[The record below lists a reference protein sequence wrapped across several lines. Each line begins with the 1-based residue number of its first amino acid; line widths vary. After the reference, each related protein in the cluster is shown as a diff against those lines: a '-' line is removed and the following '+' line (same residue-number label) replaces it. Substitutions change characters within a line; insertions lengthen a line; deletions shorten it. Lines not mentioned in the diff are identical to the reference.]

1 MEVHKGTAAAN
12 YRKVSAM
19 IEQLCVCVFI
29 PSPVMEGLTL
39 LGDDRAQF
47 FQIELK
53 PVRRVRAD
61 PNLKIFQRNLL

>member
-29 PSPVMEGLTL
+29 PSPVMEGSTL
-39 LGDDRAQF
+39 LGDDGGSILSNRAETSQ
-47 FQIELK
+47 E
-53 PVRRVRAD
+53 R
-61 PNLKIFQRNLL
+61 